1 MRDSKNNFAPPKH
14 GLNRAALR
22 LFFLALLLIAGPV
35 LAQQT
40 ETSADSDAIIYNSNQ
55 LADTA
60 PEKTAAGDASL
71 AENQP
76 LELIKLLDNDQP
88 ENDLSLQ
95 QSDTGAGTPSAVL
108 PQTAVRAALAETQP
122 AAASPLS
129 GNPPA
134 SVQTAPL
141 QPAVSP
147 TSRAPR
153 IGRRPLSDIGL
164 VSLGLPDARNLADP
178 ISSLIW
184 RGSEAAR
191 IVQLYQ
197 LAPHDGPSDS
207 VNALVRGLVLRQAV
221 PPSGAAEASQELIS
235 ARLGWLAEAG
245 ESTALADLIRKL
257 PEDEIWLDWQRWLV
271 SYELLLRQD
280 NQACDMVSRQIQST
294 MEDYWH
300 KAQILCH
307 LLAGN
312 NGAASFAADVLRA
325 SGSEDM
331 VFFRLT
337 DQLLGRP
344 AMLPDRADISGPLHL
359 ALTEAAHFPASR
371 QQLASLPNSYS
382 EARAALTWLDREA
395 ALDQAAHRIRFGQM
409 PANEAGGLLRSLYD
423 PAVSIV
429 MAISQLEAAA
439 PEAVDGASA
448 GILAQLAGS
457 LLEGTASAEF
467 DLFVRTVFAAQM
479 QAGSVSDW
487 LPLYSWLVD
496 QRLAAEGLPELDKP
510 ARDLY
515 AMIKVLVA
523 AEEPLM
529 AQLDAT
535 GSVADYSQTIL
546 AQPPGAVWPVTVL
559 DGLAGWHLAPLLS
572 ALGQQRPQIDWFDT
586 AAGQNGKARAEQPVP
601 EPKMLAVKQVAET
614 GRVGETALLV
624 AWLLA
629 DQDLAAME
637 SRQLAEL
644 MQLLDRVGLE
654 NAARKL
660 GRQALQEKLLALFWE
675 SQQGI

>member
-1 MRDSKNNFAPPKH
+1 MKDSKNNFVSPKYVLKK
-14 GLNRAALR
+14 GTLR
-22 LFFLALLLIAGPV
+22 LCFGAVLLMAGPV

-40 ETSADSDAIIYNSNQ
+40 QTGSDPDAIIYDSNQ
-55 LADTA
+55 LAD
-60 PEKTAAGDASL
+60 PAAGSNAADNSSL

-76 LELIKLLDNDQP
+76 LELIKLLDDKQQ
-88 ENDLSLQ
+88 ETDLSLQ
-95 QSDTGAGTPSAVL
+95 QSDSGPEA
-108 PQTAVRAALAETQP
+108 PQTVAPQTSTQP
-122 AAASPLS
+122 AVMETQAAP
-129 GNPPA
+129 
-134 SVQTAPL
+134 

-147 TSRAPR
+147 ASRAPR
-153 IGRRPLSDIGL
+153 IGRRPLSSIGL
-164 VSLGLPDARNLADP
+164 VSLGLPDARSMADP
-178 ISSLIW
+178 VSSLIW

-197 LAPHDGPSDS
+197 LAPHDGPSES

-221 PPSGAAEASQELIS
+221 PPSGAAEASQQLIS
-235 ARLGWLAEAG
+235 ARLDWLAAAG

-257 PEDEIWLDWQRWLV
+257 PEEEDWLDWQRWLV

-294 MEDYWH
+294 LEEYWH

-325 SGSEDM
+325 SGTEDM

-395 ALDQAAHRIRFGQM
+395 ALDQAAHRIRSGQM

-423 PAVSIV
+423 PSVSLV
-429 MAISQLEAAA
+429 MAISQLEAAT
-439 PEAVDGASA
+439 PDAVEGASA
-448 GILAQLAGS
+448 GVLAQLAGS

-479 QAGSVSDW
+479 QAGSVADW
-487 LPLYSWLVD
+487 LPVYGWLVD
-496 QRLAAEGLPELDKP
+496 QRLAADGLPELEEQ

-515 AMIKVLVA
+515 AMIKVLVV

-529 AQLDAT
+529 AQLDAA
-535 GSVADYSQTIL
+535 GSRADYSQTLL
-546 AQPPGAVWPVTVL
+546 AQQAGAVWPMQAL

-586 AAGQNGKARAEQPVP
+586 ATGRDGKGRAEQPVP
-601 EPKMLAVKQVAET
+601 APKMLAVKQVAET

-629 DQDLAAME
+629 DQDLAAMD

-644 MQLLDRVGLE
+644 MQLLRAAGLE
-654 NAARKL
+654 NTARNL
-660 GRQALQEKLLALFWE
+660 GREALQEKLLALFWE
-675 SQQGI
+675 GEQTI

>member
-1 MRDSKNNFAPPKH
+1 MKDSKNNFVSPKYVLKK
-14 GLNRAALR
+14 GTLR
-22 LFFLALLLIAGPV
+22 LCFGAVLLMAGPV
-35 LAQQT
+35 LAQQAQT
-40 ETSADSDAIIYNSNQ
+40 GSDPDAIIYDSNQ
-55 LADTA
+55 LAD
-60 PEKTAAGDASL
+60 PAAGSNAADNSSL

-76 LELIKLLDNDQP
+76 LELIKLLDDKQQ
-88 ENDLSLQ
+88 ETDLSLQ
-95 QSDTGAGTPSAVL
+95 QSDSGPEA
-108 PQTAVRAALAETQP
+108 PQTVAPQTSTQP
-122 AAASPLS
+122 AVMETQAAP
-129 GNPPA
+129 
-134 SVQTAPL
+134 

-147 TSRAPR
+147 ASRAPR
-153 IGRRPLSDIGL
+153 IGRRPLSSIGL
-164 VSLGLPDARNLADP
+164 VSLGLPDARSMADP
-178 ISSLIW
+178 VSSLIW

-197 LAPHDGPSDS
+197 LAPHDGPSES

-221 PPSGAAEASQELIS
+221 PPSGAAEASQQLIS
-235 ARLGWLAEAG
+235 ARLDWLAAAG

-257 PEDEIWLDWQRWLV
+257 PEEEDWLDWQRWLV

-294 MEDYWH
+294 LEEYWH

-325 SGSEDM
+325 SGTEDM

-395 ALDQAAHRIRFGQM
+395 ALDQAAHRIRSGQM
-409 PANEAGGLLRSLYD
+409 PANKAGGLLRSLYD
-423 PAVSIV
+423 PSVSLV
-429 MAISQLEAAA
+429 MAISQLEAAT
-439 PEAVDGASA
+439 PDAVEGASA
-448 GILAQLAGS
+448 GVLAQLAGS

-479 QAGSVSDW
+479 QAGSVADW
-487 LPLYSWLVD
+487 LPVYGWLVD
-496 QRLAAEGLPELDKP
+496 QRLAADGLPELEEQ

-529 AQLDAT
+529 AQLDAA
-535 GSVADYSQTIL
+535 GSRADYSQTLL
-546 AQPPGAVWPVTVL
+546 AQQAGAVWPMQAL

-586 AAGQNGKARAEQPVP
+586 ATGRDGKGRAEQPVP
-601 EPKMLAVKQVAET
+601 APKMLAVKQVAET

-629 DQDLAAME
+629 DQDLAAMD

-644 MQLLDRVGLE
+644 MQLLRAAGLE
-654 NAARKL
+654 NTARNL
-660 GRQALQEKLLALFWE
+660 GRDALQEKLLALFWE
-675 SQQGI
+675 AEKTI